1 MQLKLTKREDIS
13 VSSWINDKTITTSEW
28 ECYSTDSDK
37 EDSIQIVLIDPKSK
51 NQVRLEIN
59 KYVKEEAV

>member
-28 ECYSTDSDK
+28 ECYSADSDR

-59 KYVKEEAV
+59 KYIKEETI